1 MPGEQDGGR
10 RGGPPTAHVAYQAA
24 KDRRKAATQ
33 ARGTDPAEIKRR
45 AEERLRPCEEP
56 LLEAEGALTQRRRV
70 PREGQEPSG
79 TRADGTEDR
88 S

>member
-10 RGGPPTAHVAYQAA
+10 RGGPPTAYVAYQAA